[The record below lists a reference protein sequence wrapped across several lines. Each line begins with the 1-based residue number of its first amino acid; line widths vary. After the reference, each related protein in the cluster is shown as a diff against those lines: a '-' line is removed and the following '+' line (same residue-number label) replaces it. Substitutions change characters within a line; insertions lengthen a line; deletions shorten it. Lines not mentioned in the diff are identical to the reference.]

1 MIGQSASSAGRA
13 YARQHNRRTR
23 HGVHDCSNEAPIR
36 GPGPGILADLPSGEL
51 ASGSHKCIPVQHEM
65 RRQRLDHCATQMQVP
80 RATGRRSRA
89 RLRSRAVTGS
99 QHHPGY
105 CNFEEPHLP
114 FEEARRALPRRRHRL
129 RRAAPRRCPRG
140 EPRPAWQRFSE
151 SRRCGADP
159 LGKGHAGPGCM
170 AESCGALAP
179 RASGRV
185 QPGANAAIG
194 YVYTTGRL
202 LMGFGC
208 ARAQARHGLAD
219 ARGADERV
227 HPRLTLIADRDRLG
241 RWRPRA

>member
-1 MIGQSASSAGRA
+1 MVSTTA
-13 YARQHNRRTR
+13 RTR
-23 HGVHDCSNEAPIR
+23 RRYAGQV
-36 GPGPGILADLPSGEL
+36 PGSWRIYRL
-51 ASGSHKCIPVQHEM
+51 ASWPAGAINASQSSTRCAGSVLITAPRRCKSPAPPGAAAAPGSGHVLSPDHNTIPV
-65 RRQRLDHCATQMQVP
+65 
-80 RATGRRSRA
+80 
-89 RLRSRAVTGS
+89 
-99 QHHPGY
+99 
-105 CNFEEPHLP
+105 NFEEPHLP